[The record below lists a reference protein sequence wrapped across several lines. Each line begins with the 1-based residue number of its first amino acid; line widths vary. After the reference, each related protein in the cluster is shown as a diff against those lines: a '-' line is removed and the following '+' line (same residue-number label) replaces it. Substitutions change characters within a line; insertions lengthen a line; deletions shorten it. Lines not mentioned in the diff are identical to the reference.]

1 MPELPDVEIY
11 KNYLTSTILQ
21 KKIEKV
27 IINDNRIIKCYTREL
42 HDLKESYFVNVSRH
56 GKYCFLRTNNGN
68 YLILHFGM
76 TGNVKYYKDK
86 IDPKHT
92 VLIILFSNGYK
103 FAFINIRKLG
113 KVFFSQD
120 QQKFIKK
127 NNLGPDALSLDKN
140 GFIKVI
146 QSRKGNI
153 KGALMNQEVISGIG
167 NIYSDEILYQS
178 AIHPQRKIINLTM
191 EEIFSIYQ
199 SMHKVLDLA
208 IDIRVQLEKF
218 PSSYLINR
226 RKDGG
231 NCGVCTGKIQK
242 QSINGRSC
250 YFCTKHQK
258 WN

>member
-21 KKIEKV
+21 KKIEKI
-27 IINDNRIIKCYTREL
+27 IINDKRIIECYTKEL
-42 HDLKESYFVNVSRH
+42 KNLENNYFVNISRH
-56 GKYCFLRTNNGN
+56 GKYCFLCTNKAN

-76 TGNVKYYKDK
+76 TGSVKYYKEK
-86 IDPKHT
+86 IDPKHA

-103 FAFINIRKLG
+103 LAFINIRKLG

-140 GFIKVI
+140 GFIKLI
-146 QSRKGNI
+146 QSKKGNI
-153 KGALMNQEVISGIG
+153 KGLLMKQEDISGIG

-178 AIHPQRKIINLTM
+178 SIHPQRKNKNLTM
-191 EEIFSIYQ
+191 DEISTIYQ
-199 SMHKVLDLA
+199 NMHKVFNLA
-208 IDIRVQLEKF
+208 INIRVQLEKF

-226 RKDGG
+226 RKDGR
-231 NCGVCTGKIQK
+231 NCGICTGKIQK
-242 QSINGRSC
+242 KNYQ
-250 YFCTKHQK
+250 
-258 WN
+258 W